1 MDPKETQKILLETAS
16 QLRGLMGNLESNVNL
31 GLEQIENEEQKKFIL
46 DSLTQA
52 KEGKLD
58 INNFINELNK
68 K

>member
-31 GLEQIENEEQKKFIL
+31 GLEQIENEEQKKFIF